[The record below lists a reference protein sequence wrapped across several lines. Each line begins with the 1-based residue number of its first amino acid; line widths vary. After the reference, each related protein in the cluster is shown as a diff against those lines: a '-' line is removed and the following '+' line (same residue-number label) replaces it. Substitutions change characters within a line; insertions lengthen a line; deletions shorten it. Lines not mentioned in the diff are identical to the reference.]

1 MRNFKS
7 CAPLSKSLLLM
18 MAFRDG
24 CKEDSALAIISLDT
38 VTVAIWAKFLMHNS
52 NNRV

>member
-7 CAPLSKSLLLM
+7 CAPLSRSLSLM
-18 MAFRDG
+18 MAFRDV
-24 CKEDSALAIISLDT
+24 CKEDSALAITSLAT
-38 VTVAIWAKFLMHNS
+38 VTVAIWAKLLMHNS

>member
-7 CAPLSKSLLLM
+7 CVPLLRSLSLM
-18 MAFRDG
+18 MAFRDAF
-24 CKEDSALAIISLDT
+24 KEDSALAITSLAI
-38 VTVAIWAKFLMHNS
+38 VIVAIWAKFLMHNS